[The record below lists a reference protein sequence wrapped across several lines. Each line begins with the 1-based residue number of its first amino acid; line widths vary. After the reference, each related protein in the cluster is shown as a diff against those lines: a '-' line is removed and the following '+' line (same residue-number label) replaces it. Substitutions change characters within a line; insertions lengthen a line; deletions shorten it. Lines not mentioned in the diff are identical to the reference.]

1 MVIVCEN
8 TDAAAAGINM
18 GMVRG
23 GNLIFTAICGMH
35 NEGQKWHCR
44 EALTNV
50 IAHSWNFTE
59 TVNGGQLNQLSVKR
73 EKAKLFSCGRA
84 GYEESIGAC
93 ICLGCTSL
101 SVDSLVC

>member
-59 TVNGGQLNQLSVKR
+59 TVNGGQLNQMSVTDKTR
-73 EKAKLFSCGRA
+73 SRFAR
-84 GYEESIGAC
+84 YEESIGAC